1 MNLDDIGYL
10 KDFPP
15 FVKDGTPLCA
25 ETDPELFFPSETFEG
40 ALKIKEV
47 YSNEMEAKKICGQ
60 CPYQLACFSYAIKAV
75 DLHGIWGG
83 TTAKDR
89 ASIRRGRGARV
100 QRSLGLTPTK
110 RR

>member
-10 KDFPP
+10 KDFPS
-15 FVKDGTPLCA
+15 FVQDGAPLCA
-25 ETDPELFFPSETFEG
+25 ETDPELFFPVEPFDGSKRIIEYYSSE
-40 ALKIKEV
+40 
-47 YSNEMEAKKICGQ
+47 SEAKAICGK
-60 CPYQLACFSYAIKAV
+60 CPYQLDCLTYALKSS
-75 DLHGIWGG
+75 DLQGIWGG

-89 ASIRRGRGARV
+89 TAIRRGRGAKL